1 MITWALLPVKRFNL
15 GKSRLHEVLSP
26 WELEAENR
34 RLFQRTLS
42 TAKASGIFKQ
52 IMVISEDEE
61 ALIWASVQGFYALR
75 EERTGDLNSALRQAM
90 AAILANGAGS
100 VLVIPTDLPMLTV
113 EDLRLLAEY
122 VPEENGIL
130 LVPDHHMTGT
140 NALFFSWPD
149 LMPTAFGM
157 NSCALHCALAEERN
171 LKQVIYLNTHIQ
183 HDLDTPEDLV
193 YLRDSLN

>member
-1 MITWALLPVKRFNL
+1 MITWALLPVKRFDL
-15 GKSRLHEVLSP
+15 RKSRLHEVLSQR
-26 WELEAENR
+26 ELEAVN
-34 RLFQRTLS
+34 LNIFKRTLS
-42 TAKASGIFKQ
+42 TVKESGIFTHM
-52 IMVISEDEE
+52 MVISEDEA
-61 ALIWASVQGFYALR
+61 ALDWASEQGFYALR
-75 EERTGDLNSALRQAM
+75 EERTGDLNSALHQALQT
-90 AAILANGAGS
+90 ILANSGGP
-100 VLVIPTDLPMLTV
+100 VLIIPTDLPMLTV

-149 LMPTAFGM
+149 LMPIAFGM

>member
-61 ALIWASVQGFYALR
+61 ALILASEQGFYALR

-90 AAILANGAGS
+90 AAILAKGGGP
-100 VLVIPTDLPMLTV
+100 VLIIPTDLPMLTA
-113 EDLRLLAEY
+113 EDLRLLSDFA
-122 VPEENGIL
+122 PAENGIL

>member
-61 ALIWASVQGFYALR
+61 ALIWASEQGFYALR

-113 EDLRLLAEY
+113 EDLRLLSDFA
-122 VPEENGIL
+122 PAENGIL

>member
-1 MITWALLPVKRFNL
+1 MITWALLPVKRFDL
-15 GKSRLHEVLSP
+15 GKSRLHEVLSQR
-26 WELEAENR
+26 ELEAVNLN
-34 RLFQRTLS
+34 LFKRTLS
-42 TAKASGIFKQ
+42 TVKESGIFTHM
-52 IMVISEDEE
+52 MVISEDEA
-61 ALIWASVQGFYALR
+61 ALDWASEQGFYALR
-75 EERTGDLNSALRQAM
+75 EERTGDLNSALHQALQT
-90 AAILANGAGS
+90 ILANSGGP
-100 VLVIPTDLPMLTV
+100 VLIIPTDLPMLTV

>member
-1 MITWALLPVKRFNL
+1 MITWALLPVKRFDL
-15 GKSRLHEVLSP
+15 GKSRLHEVLSQR
-26 WELEAENR
+26 ELEAVN
-34 RLFQRTLS
+34 LNIFKRTLS
-42 TAKASGIFKQ
+42 TVKESGIFTHM
-52 IMVISEDEE
+52 MVISEDEA
-61 ALIWASVQGFYALR
+61 ALDWASEQGFYALR
-75 EERTGDLNSALRQAM
+75 EERTGDLNSALHQALQT
-90 AAILANGAGS
+90 ILANSGGP
-100 VLVIPTDLPMLTV
+100 VLIIPTDLPMLTV

-149 LMPTAFGM
+149 LMPIAFGM